1 MSTITKL
8 NFAVN
13 NDELPVITEDGNLV
27 NSFVAR
33 YISMLSQKGY
43 SLTAGELA
51 AVSELIDDAISH
63 GWLRYVDYLF
73 PFIGDKTHI
82 AAAMVPLVDR
92 FTGSKVYQDTPLADT
107 LFTYKEDAVSIKAFG
122 YPGRPSVTGAR
133 GLLIDKL
140 YAVKNQLIGISP
152 DSDFSSVLSADSNGL
167 TICGYVPEGYESI
180 PNQSRTNRTI
190 RGGAS
195 GGEMH
200 LYRWN
205 QTGPSAQTSAEMF
218 PRVSLESIDSDFLLH
233 INGGQA
239 DGKYVQYCV
248 RGDGQ
253 VLRDYAGASTPNS
266 YLATP
271 AMPFVGAQN
280 INGSGIM
287 VSITPPRIALIVFAV
302 LNELTPGD
310 VNRAIGADI
319 LKFEKSIGKIE

>member
-13 NDELPVITEDGNLV
+13 NDELPIITEDGKLV
-27 NSFVAR
+27 NAFVAQ
-33 YISMLSQKGY
+33 YITKLSQKDY
-43 SLTAGELA
+43 SLTADELA
-51 AVSELIDDAISH
+51 AVSALIDDAIAH
-63 GWLRYVDYLF
+63 GWLQYVDYLF
-73 PFIGDKTHI
+73 PFIGDKTHL

-92 FTGSKVYQDTPLADT
+92 FTDYSVYEDTPLADT
-107 LFTYKEDAVSIKAFG
+107 LFTYKSDQTSIKAFG
-122 YPGRPSVTGAR
+122 YPGRPTVSGAR

-140 YAVKNQLIGISP
+140 YTVKNQLIGISP
-152 DSDFSSVLSADSNGL
+152 DSDFSSVLSSDSSAL
-167 TICGYVPEGYESI
+167 TICGFVPEGYESI
-180 PNQSRTNRTI
+180 ANQSRTNRTI

-195 GGEMH
+195 GEEMH

-205 QTGPSAQTSAEMF
+205 QTGPSAQTSAELF

-271 AMPFVGAQN
+271 AKPFVGAQN
-280 INGSGIM
+280 INGSGLMI
-287 VSITPPRIALIVFAV
+287 SITPPRIALIVFAV
-302 LNELTPGD
+302 LNDLTPGD

-319 LKFEKSIGKIE
+319 LKFEKAIGKIE